1 MHDHDHDD
9 GPHAPPTTPDRRRKL
24 TFVLCLAAGYMLAEA
39 IGGWFSNSLALLADA
54 GHMLSDVVAL
64 GLSLLAVWMA
74 GRPAT
79 SQRTF
84 GYHRAEILA
93 ALANGALLLAVSG
106 GILLEAWHR
115 WTDPPDI
122 DSTTMLAIAVGGLI
136 VNLIMLRV
144 LHGGHQ
150 HDLNVR
156 GAWLHVLGDTLGSVG
171 VIAAAIALKFGD
183 HLAWVDPVASAVIC
197 VLIVVSAFNLLKEAV
212 DILMESAPPSVA
224 VDEVRNCMLGLPGVR
239 DVHCLHVWR
248 IASGRDSMSAHVVVD
263 QEQLTAAQLLRVRTA
278 LQAHFAVEH
287 ITLQLEPVG
296 FSECTDQALSHC
308 ESRSCGIPSAATG
321 AGSAARS

>member
-1 MHDHDHDD
+1 MHDHEHDN
-9 GPHAPPTTPDRRRKL
+9 GHHAATLAPDRRRRL

-39 IGGWFSNSLALLADA
+39 IGGWWSNSLALLADA

-64 GLSLLAVWMA
+64 GLSLLAVWVA
-74 GRPAT
+74 GRPAN

-93 ALANGALLLAVSG
+93 ALANGALLLTVSG

-115 WTDPPDI
+115 WSDPPDI
-122 DSTTMLAIAVGGLI
+122 DSTTMLVIAVGGLI
-136 VNLIMLRV
+136 VNLIMLRA

-171 VIAAAIALKFGD
+171 VIAAAIALKIGN
-183 HLAWVDPVASAVIC
+183 LTWVDPVASAVIC
-197 VLIVVSAFNLLKEAV
+197 VLIVVSAFHLLKEAV
-212 DILMESAPPSVA
+212 DVLMESAPPTVA
-224 VDEVRNCMLGLPGVR
+224 VDDVRNCLLSTPGVH

-248 IASGRDSMSAHVVVD
+248 IASGRDSMSAHVVVEQD
-263 QEQLTAAQLLRVRTA
+263 QLGAAQLLRVRAA
-278 LQAHFAVEH
+278 LQEHFAVDH

-308 ESRSCGIPSAATG
+308 ESRPG
-321 AGSAARS
+321 ADGSASTAGH

>member
-1 MHDHDHDD
+1 
-9 GPHAPPTTPDRRRKL
+9 
-24 TFVLCLAAGYMLAEA
+24 
-39 IGGWFSNSLALLADA
+39 
-54 GHMLSDVVAL
+54 
-64 GLSLLAVWMA
+64 MA

-106 GILLEAWHR
+106 GILLEAWDR
-115 WTDPPDI
+115 WTDPPEI
-122 DSTTMLAIAVGGLI
+122 DSTTMLAIAIGGLI

-171 VIAAAIALKFGD
+171 VIAAAIALKVGN
-183 HLAWVDPVASAVIC
+183 LTWVDPVASAAIC

-212 DILMESAPPSVA
+212 DVLMESAPPSVA
-224 VDEVRNCMLGLPGVR
+224 VDDVRNCLLGLPGVR

-248 IASGRDSMSAHVVVD
+248 IASGRDSMSAHVVVE
-263 QEQLTAAQLLRVRTA
+263 QEQLNAAQLLRVRAA
-278 LQAHFAVEH
+278 LQEHFPVGH

-296 FSECTDQALSHC
+296 FSECTDQSLAHC
-308 ESRSCGIPSAATG
+308 ESRLG
-321 AGSAARS
+321 AMDGER

>member
-1 MHDHDHDD
+1 MHEHDHDD
-9 GPHAPPTTPDRRRKL
+9 GHHASPTTPDRRRQL

-39 IGGWFSNSLALLADA
+39 IGGWLSNSLALLADA

-74 GRPAT
+74 ARPAT

-115 WTDPPDI
+115 WSDPPDI
-122 DSTTMLAIAVGGLI
+122 DSTTMLAIAIGGLI
-136 VNLIMLRV
+136 VNLVMLRA

-171 VIAAAIALKFGD
+171 VIAAAIALKVGN
-183 HLAWVDPVASAVIC
+183 LTWVDPVASAVIC
-197 VLIVVSAFNLLKEAV
+197 LLIVVSAYNLLREAV
-212 DILMESAPPSVA
+212 DVLMESAPPSVA
-224 VDEVRNCMLGLPGVR
+224 VDDVRSCLLALPGVL

-248 IASGRDSMSAHVVVD
+248 IASGRDSMSAHVVVEQD
-263 QEQLTAAQLLRVRTA
+263 QLGAAQLLRVRTA
-278 LQAHFAVEH
+278 LQERFAVEH
-287 ITLQLEPVG
+287 ITLQLEPEG
-296 FSECTDQALSHC
+296 FAECTDQALS
-308 ESRSCGIPSAATG
+308 TL
-321 AGSAARS
+321 